1 MALEFSGPATRFTGE
16 VIEQAANEI
25 GCPVAAIQAV
35 MDVESRGGFLTDGRP
50 KILFERTCFSRLT
63 KGKNNQSNPDIS
75 ATRSGGYKGG
85 SAEYD
90 RLARAIKLDRDAAL
104 RSTSWGAFQIMGDN
118 YEMCGFSNVEDFVK
132 AMVAGEPEQLDAFV
146 KFVTK
151 SGFSD
156 ELARL
161 DWAGFARGYNGPAY
175 KANRYDAKLA
185 AAYQLHCLGSDRASG
200 PLPMLKM
207 GDSGDD
213 VKKLQSALGIA
224 ADGDFGPATKSA
236 VIAFQKK
243 NGLYPDGVFGKNSW
257 AKLGAADN
265 VAGVAREGL
274 AHV

>member
-1 MALEFSGPATRFTGE
+1 MSLEFSGLATRLTGGA
-16 VIEQAANEI
+16 IEQAANEI

-35 MDVESRGGFLTDGRP
+35 MDVESRGGFLPDGRP
-50 KILFERTCFSRLT
+50 KILFERAIFCRLT
-63 KGKNNQSNPDIS
+63 KGKYNQSDPDIS

-90 RLARAIKLDRDAAL
+90 RLSRAMGLDRDAAL
-104 RSTSWGAFQIMGDN
+104 RSTSWGAFQIMGEN
-118 YEMCGFSNVEDFVK
+118 FKMCGYSNVEDFVK

-146 KFVTK
+146 QFVKK

-185 AAYQLHCLGSDRASG
+185 AAYQLQCLGSDRASG
-200 PLPMLKM
+200 PLPLLKM

-213 VKKLQSALGIA
+213 VKKLQAALGIA

-236 VIAFQKK
+236 VIAFQTK
-243 NGLYPDGVFGKNSW
+243 NGLYPDGVVGKNSW

-265 VAGVAREGL
+265 VTTVAREGL
-274 AHV
+274 ANV